1 MLQLSTVPV
10 DVVAKTV
17 LWHNQADL
25 KESTARASDCTKVG
39 FWVDLCEIVE
49 GHVMFSVELFH
60 EHRLN
65 VFN

>member
-1 MLQLSTVPV
+1 MLQLRMVPV
-10 DVVAKTV
+10 DVVAERVFLQNK
-17 LWHNQADL
+17 ADL

-49 GHVMFSVELFH
+49 GHLMFSVELFQ

-65 VFN
+65 VFD